1 MGADCSP
8 PNMAMYGMFKWQKI
22 AGVVTFG
29 AIGTYELL
37 LCANAYVDLKYI
49 TLDLY
54 WSDEIE
60 RLYQRTN
67 SISIT
72 LLLNYIIALALLIC
86 LWRKGTNKTNPS
98 PIKIISVEKITL
110 PFTFEKTYCRLG
122 VFTENNGIERMEA
135 YFVRND
141 KTAICYKNCLFYQVV
156 IDDAKHDKYDN
167 SEINTGTI
175 INIRATTGLANYIVK
190 LSDERLIVF
199 EILPEGYGEL
209 YENFTI
215 VLPSDDRYSEY
226 LEDYNKGAELDY

>member
-1 MGADCSP
+1 M
-8 PNMAMYGMFKWQKI
+8 NVRRIMKTMKKWQKI

-86 LWRKGTNKTNPS
+86 LWRKGTNKTNPL

-141 KTAICYKNCLFYQVV
+141 KTAICYKNSLFYQVV

>member
-1 MGADCSP
+1 MK
-8 PNMAMYGMFKWQKI
+8 KWQKI
-22 AGVVTFG
+22 VGVISFG
-29 AIGTYELL
+29 LIGALL
-37 LCANAYVDLKYI
+37 VYSI
-49 TLDLY
+49 F
-54 WSDEIE
+54 EIE
-60 RLYQRTN
+60 IAYLWYDIICDATRGFWDAQPYFIALECLAVSLYF
-67 SISIT
+67 
-72 LLLNYIIALALLIC
+72 IALALFIC

-141 KTAICYKNCLFYQVV
+141 KTAICYKNSLFYQVV

>member
-1 MGADCSP
+1 MK
-8 PNMAMYGMFKWQKI
+8 KWQKI

-86 LWRKGTNKTNPS
+86 LWRKGTNKTNPL

-141 KTAICYKNCLFYQVV
+141 KTAICYKNSLFYQVV

>member
-1 MGADCSP
+1 MK
-8 PNMAMYGMFKWQKI
+8 KWQKI

-141 KTAICYKNCLFYQVV
+141 KTAICYKNSLFYQVV

>member
-1 MGADCSP
+1 M
-8 PNMAMYGMFKWQKI
+8 NKWQKI
-22 AGVVTFG
+22 LGVIAFG
-29 AIGTYELL
+29 SIGIYELL
-37 LCANAYVDLKYI
+37 LCANTYVDLKYI
-49 TLDLY
+49 
-54 WSDEIE
+54 IE
-60 RLYQRTN
+60 PYDIPDIIDRMYLRVDAL
-67 SISIT
+67 SASLWI
-72 LLLNYIIALALLIC
+72 NYFIALALFIC

-135 YFVRND
+135 YFVRKD
-141 KTAICYKNCLFYQVV
+141 KTTICYKNSLFYQVV

>member
-1 MGADCSP
+1 MK
-8 PNMAMYGMFKWQKI
+8 KWQKI

-49 TLDLY
+49 TLGLY

-141 KTAICYKNCLFYQVV
+141 KTAICYKNSLFYQVV

>member
-1 MGADCSP
+1 M
-8 PNMAMYGMFKWQKI
+8 NVRRIMKTMKKWQKI

-86 LWRKGTNKTNPS
+86 LWRKGGK
-98 PIKIISVEKITL
+98 
-110 PFTFEKTYCRLG
+110 
-122 VFTENNGIERMEA
+122 
-135 YFVRND
+135 
-141 KTAICYKNCLFYQVV
+141 Q
-156 IDDAKHDKYDN
+156 
-167 SEINTGTI
+167 
-175 INIRATTGLANYIVK
+175 
-190 LSDERLIVF
+190 
-199 EILPEGYGEL
+199 
-209 YENFTI
+209 
-215 VLPSDDRYSEY
+215 
-226 LEDYNKGAELDY
+226 

>member
-1 MGADCSP
+1 MKLYFSGRI
-8 PNMAMYGMFKWQKI
+8 MKKWQKI

-29 AIGTYELL
+29 AIGICELL
-37 LCANAYVDLKYI
+37 LCANTYLDLKYI
-49 TLDLY
+49 ALDLY
-54 WSDEIE
+54 WPDEIE

-67 SISIT
+67 SLSIA
-72 LLLNYIIALALLIC
+72 LLLNYIIALALFIC

-122 VFTENNGIERMEA
+122 VFTENNGIERMED

-141 KTAICYKNCLFYQVV
+141 KTAICYKNSLFYQVV

>member
-1 MGADCSP
+1 MKT
-8 PNMAMYGMFKWQKI
+8 MKKWQKI
-22 AGVVTFG
+22 AGVVTFV
-29 AIGTYELL
+29 AIAICELL
-37 LCANAYVDLKYI
+37 LCANPYLDLKYI
-49 TLDLY
+49 ALDFY
-54 WSDEIE
+54 WPDEIE
-60 RLYQRTN
+60 RLYHRTN
-67 SISIT
+67 SLSIA
-72 LLLNYIIALALLIC
+72 LLLNYIIALALFIC

-141 KTAICYKNCLFYQVV
+141 KTAICYKNSLFYQVV

-199 EILPEGYGEL
+199 EILPEGYDEL

-226 LEDYNKGAELDY
+226 LEDYNKGTELDY

>member
-1 MGADCSP
+1 M
-8 PNMAMYGMFKWQKI
+8 NVRRIMKTMKKWQKI

-141 KTAICYKNCLFYQVV
+141 KTAICYKNSLFYQVV

>member
-1 MGADCSP
+1 MK
-8 PNMAMYGMFKWQKI
+8 KWQKI

>member
-1 MGADCSP
+1 M
-8 PNMAMYGMFKWQKI
+8 NKWQKI
-22 AGVVTFG
+22 VGIIVFG
-29 AIGTYELL
+29 AIGICELL
-37 LCANAYVDLKYI
+37 LWTNTYLDLKYI
-49 TLDLY
+49 
-54 WSDEIE
+54 IE
-60 RLYQRTN
+60 PYDIPDIIDRMYLRTDAL
-67 SISIT
+67 SAA
-72 LLLNYIIALALLIC
+72 LWLNYIIALFMFIC

-141 KTAICYKNCLFYQVV
+141 KTAICYKNSLFYQVV

-167 SEINTGTI
+167 SEINIGTI

>member
-1 MGADCSP
+1 MKT
-8 PNMAMYGMFKWQKI
+8 MKKWQKI

-29 AIGTYELL
+29 AIGICELL
-37 LCANAYVDLKYI
+37 LCANTYLDLKYI
-49 TLDLY
+49 ALDLY
-54 WSDEIE
+54 WPDEIE

-67 SISIT
+67 SLSIA
-72 LLLNYIIALALLIC
+72 LLLNYIIALALFIC

-122 VFTENNGIERMEA
+122 VFTENNGIECMEA

-141 KTAICYKNCLFYQVV
+141 KTAICYKNSLFYQVV

-167 SEINTGTI
+167 SEINTGSI